1 MAGGPDP
8 PAGRRA
14 DRQLAR
20 LVGRRGGD
28 RRRRGAAAL
37 RVRDGGRLR
46 HHRCRRHPRRGS
58 PCPRRGA
65 RPRAGRRARR
75 APAGPGGKGGP
86 RRARDRERRHA
97 RAARAAP
104 VRPHRE
110 AGWMSRAR
118 NRPVTKRR
126 RRRLAIGAA
135 VVCAGIVAGVLLAR
149 GTIDRAIQE
158 LTLPLKHED
167 VIRQQ
172 AHEKD
177 VDAALIAAVI
187 YSESKFSD
195 RTSSAGARGLMQI
208 TPEAANEIERHSGGT
223 TFKLKDLSDPEINIR
238 YGTYLLRELLDR
250 YDGDVVAALA
260 AYNAGPG
267 NVDKWGGSDL
277 SIEGIPFPETRAY
290 VEEVL
295 DKQRAY
301 RDKYPRELGY

>member
-1 MAGGPDP
+1 MSAG
-8 PAGRRA
+8 
-14 DRQLAR
+14 
-20 LVGRRGGD
+20 
-28 RRRRGAAAL
+28 
-37 RVRDGGRLR
+37 
-46 HHRCRRHPRRGS
+46 
-58 PCPRRGA
+58 
-65 RPRAGRRARR
+65 
-75 APAGPGGKGGP
+75 
-86 RRARDRERRHA
+86 
-97 RAARAAP
+97 
-104 VRPHRE
+104 
-110 AGWMSRAR
+110 R
-118 NRPVTKRR
+118 NRPIRKRR

-135 VVCAGIVAGVLLAR
+135 LVAAAIVAGVLLA
-149 GTIDRAIQE
+149 GTVDKAIQE

-172 AHEKD
+172 AREKG

-277 SIEGIPFPETRAY
+277 SVEGIPFPETRAY

>member
-1 MAGGPDP
+1 
-8 PAGRRA
+8 
-14 DRQLAR
+14 
-20 LVGRRGGD
+20 
-28 RRRRGAAAL
+28 
-37 RVRDGGRLR
+37 
-46 HHRCRRHPRRGS
+46 
-58 PCPRRGA
+58 
-65 RPRAGRRARR
+65 
-75 APAGPGGKGGP
+75 
-86 RRARDRERRHA
+86 
-97 RAARAAP
+97 
-104 VRPHRE
+104 
-110 AGWMSRAR
+110 MSRAR

-172 AHEKD
+172 AHEKN

-223 TFKLKDLSDPEINIR
+223 TFKLGDLSDPEINIR

>member
-1 MAGGPDP
+1 
-8 PAGRRA
+8 
-14 DRQLAR
+14 
-20 LVGRRGGD
+20 
-28 RRRRGAAAL
+28 
-37 RVRDGGRLR
+37 
-46 HHRCRRHPRRGS
+46 
-58 PCPRRGA
+58 
-65 RPRAGRRARR
+65 
-75 APAGPGGKGGP
+75 
-86 RRARDRERRHA
+86 
-97 RAARAAP
+97 
-104 VRPHRE
+104 
-110 AGWMSRAR
+110 
-118 NRPVTKRR
+118 
-126 RRRLAIGAA
+126 

-158 LTLPLKHED
+158 LTLPLRHED

-172 AHEKD
+172 AHEKN

-208 TPEAANEIERHSGGT
+208 TPEAANEIERRSGGT
-223 TFKLKDLSDPEINIR
+223 TFKLKDLGDPEINIR

-277 SIEGIPFPETRAY
+277 SIEGIRFPETRAY